1 MSFHCALNVNFI
13 SFRQHSHSTILST
26 RLLAVV
32 VPGQPA
38 ASNRNR
44 NCSNTRALCALT
56 TCTNCL
62 WVVLGT
68 TIKRYSFKL
77 TRLVSCFPTISLL
90 QFCHFDMY
98 LQCKL
103 IELIQFAAQRTVDF
117 LSLIFVDF
125 LFVFFHI
132 YICIF
137 FFLLC
142 LSSHRCWRWRCSYNH
157 EHAYKYVFKFCIH
170 FSLLCMFLK
179 SHHTAHTWWILYCRS
194 RCDAVNAAV
203 AAAAAASLRN
213 RKNKNM

>member
-13 SFRQHSHSTILST
+13 SFRQH
-26 RLLAVV
+26 LALDDT
-32 VPGQPA
+32 QYSAISRSSARA

-103 IELIQFAAQRTVDF
+103 IELIQFAAQRSVDF
-117 LSLIFVDF
+117 RSLIFV
-125 LFVFFHI
+125 VF
-132 YICIF
+132 ICIF
-137 FFLLC
+137 LYTYTYIVYMYILFLLC
-142 LSSHRCWRWRCSYNH
+142 LP
-157 EHAYKYVFKFCIH
+157 VVP
-170 FSLLCMFLK
+170 SLLEMTMF
-179 SHHTAHTWWILYCRS
+179 I
-194 RCDAVNAAV
+194 
-203 AAAAAASLRN
+203 
-213 RKNKNM
+213 